1 MQALEQRSD
10 EELLREQ
17 KFRAAAQAILGAR
30 AAERYD
36 APAAR
41 AHFQKAIAAARPQ
54 ERMQL
59 RRMADASLAL
69 AERRP
74 DDLKQAVE
82 RLGQAPPTGRQ
93 LFLLRIMGLLAP
105 APGASLA
112 VRARGIVILLAIVV
126 LLVLLGWG
134 IVELDR
140 AALRRRRAPSAGC
153 CWASSPSRS
162 CSGCSPSSGAAAS
175 SGPGH
180 GPPRADGPPRPLG
193 PRVVCGR
200 YTHGHARPR
209 PGAHALRPGRARGAA
224 PALQRR
230 PHRRRGRGH
239 HRPRGATARRR
250 AALGARAVLG
260 RRPEDRLAHDQRARR
275 GRRGEARRSAT
286 PSPRGAA

>member
-1 MQALEQRSD
+1 MAQTGQLAAMQALEQRSD

-41 AHFQKAIAAARPQ
+41 AHFQKAIAAARAL
-54 ERMQL
+54 ERMQI

-134 IVELDR
+134 IVELIALPFGGVGTVGGLLLGIVAIAIVLGVLTLVGRRRQARARAR
-140 AALRRRRAPSAGC
+140 AAAG
-153 CWASSPSRS
+153 
-162 CSGCSPSSGAAAS
+162 
-175 SGPGH
+175 
-180 GPPRADGPPRPLG
+180 
-193 PRVVCGR
+193 
-200 YTHGHARPR
+200 
-209 PGAHALRPGRARGAA
+209 
-224 PALQRR
+224 
-230 PHRRRGRGH
+230 
-239 HRPRGATARRR
+239 
-250 AALGARAVLG
+250 
-260 RRPEDRLAHDQRARR
+260 
-275 GRRGEARRSAT
+275 
-286 PSPRGAA
+286 